1 MPEIAL
7 SYGGYSLTYNGSLLG
22 YDAAR
27 PAPNTLVLLFE
38 TGVTPVFSKGTATQ
52 LGADPN
58 IWQLTANFP
67 DWSSLLANQ
76 GDLLAVYGI
85 GSSSSNEYARITTM
99 DGMFAGCE
107 KLYYVTDDIHA
118 NTRYVTDMDAMFQA
132 CHRLQTIPALDTRSA
147 LSMGGMFYACT
158 SMTEAPA
165 LDTGNVTNFFGMFG
179 ECTGLVSVPD
189 YDTSR
194 AVSMGDMFLNDS
206 SLEHLPALD
215 THNVYEFQNMCSG
228 CTSMRE
234 VPLLDTSSCIDD
246 GEGDCSCMFK
256 DCVSVEHGAL
266 ALYEQMVSQGSYPA
280 GRLRAEMF
288 RNCGINTTTGAAEL
302 AQIPADWK

>member
-1 MPEIAL
+1 MSAITL
-7 SYGGYSLTYNGSLLG
+7 SYGGYSLSYNGSLLG
-22 YDAAR
+22 YDATR

-38 TGVTPVFSKGTATQ
+38 TGATPVFSKGTATQ
-52 LGADPN
+52 LGTNPN
-58 IWQLTANFP
+58 IWELTANFS

-85 GSSSSNEYARITTM
+85 GAPSADIRIGTM
-99 DGMFAGCE
+99 KGMFAGCE
-107 KLYYVTDDIHA
+107 KLYYVTDDIRA
-118 NTRYVTDMDAMFQA
+118 SSRYVTDMDNMFQA
-132 CHRLQTIPALDTRSA
+132 CHRLQSIPSLDTRSTVD
-147 LSMGGMFYACT
+147 MGGMFYGAT

-179 ECTGLVSVPD
+179 ECTSLVSVPD

-288 RNCGINTTTGAAEL
+288 RNCGIDTTTGAAEL

>member
-1 MPEIAL
+1 MAEIAL
-7 SYGGYSLTYNGSLLG
+7 SYGGYSLSYNGSLLG

-58 IWQLTANFP
+58 IWELRANFP

-85 GSSSSNEYARITTM
+85 GSPIADIRISTM
-99 DGMFAGCE
+99 EGMFAGDR
-107 KLYYVTDDIHA
+107 KLRYVTDDIHA
-118 NTRYVTDMDAMFQA
+118 SSRYVTDMRHMFQA
-132 CHRLQTIPALDTRSA
+132 CRSLQSIPSLDTRSTVD
-147 LSMGGMFYACT
+147 MGGMFYAVT

-179 ECTGLVSVPD
+179 ECTSLVSVPD

-228 CTSMRE
+228 CTSLRE

-246 GEGDCSCMFK
+246 GEGDCQCMFK

-280 GRLRAEMF
+280 NRLRAEMF
-288 RNCGINTTTGAAEL
+288 RDCGINTTTGAAEL

>member
-1 MPEIAL
+1 MAEIAL
-7 SYGGYSLTYNGSLLG
+7 SYGGYSMTYNGSILG
-22 YDAAR
+22 YDATR

-38 TGVTPVFSKGTATQ
+38 TGVTPVFRKGTATQ
-52 LGADPN
+52 LGTDPN
-58 IWQLTANFP
+58 IWELTANFHNWK
-67 DWSSLLANQ
+67 DLLANQ

-85 GSSSSNEYARITTM
+85 GSPGADIRISTM
-99 DGMFAGCE
+99 EGMFAGDS
-107 KLYYVTDDIHA
+107 KLRYVTDDIRVSSH
-118 NTRYVTDMDAMFQA
+118 YVTDMKSMFQA
-132 CHRLQTIPALDTRSA
+132 CSSLQSIPSLDTRSTVD
-147 LSMGGMFYACT
+147 MGGMFYACT

-165 LDTGNVTNFFGMFG
+165 MDTSNVKNFFGMFG
-179 ECTGLVSVPD
+179 ECTSLVSVPD

-194 AVSMGDMFLNDS
+194 AVSMGDMFLNNS

-228 CTSMRE
+228 CTSLRE

-246 GEGDCSCMFK
+246 GKGDCHCMFK

-280 GRLRAEMF
+280 RHLRDKMF

>member
-1 MPEIAL
+1 MAEIAL
-7 SYGGYSLTYNGSLLG
+7 SYGGYSMTYNGSLLG
-22 YDAAR
+22 YDATR
-27 PAPNTLVLLFE
+27 TAPNTLVLLFE

-52 LGADPN
+52 LGTDPN
-58 IWQLTANFP
+58 IWELTANFS
-67 DWSSLLANQ
+67 DWSALLANQ

-85 GSSSSNEYARITTM
+85 GAPGADIRISTM
-99 DGMFAGCE
+99 EGMFAGDR
-107 KLYYVTDDIHA
+107 KLRYVTDDIRVSS
-118 NTRYVTDMDAMFQA
+118 RYVTDMKHMFQA
-132 CHRLQTIPALDTRSA
+132 CRSLQSIPSLDTRSTVD
-147 LSMGGMFYACT
+147 MGGMFSACT

-165 LDTGNVTNFFGMFG
+165 MDTSNVTNFFGMFG
-179 ECTGLVSVPD
+179 ECTSLVSVPD

-228 CTSMRE
+228 CTSLRE

-246 GEGDCSCMFK
+246 GNSDCRCMFK

-280 GRLRAEMF
+280 SHLRAEMF